1 MKRIVFISCIA
12 FFSFIALVSCGGED
26 CAGDECNEPVDDN
39 ITTDTE
45 PTDDSEVT
53 DDATDEVE
61 TDDVQTDDPEIDEK
75 PDEDITPPSCEEDP
89 TCQEDCQDN
98 LAKEGNWKVKI
109 PTTVTGTITIKLS
122 SVNGECNVAVSGM
135 WTFVWKGNYQ
145 CLEVPEYFSF
155 FSLLDMEEDQ
165 LAIQKSS
172 SQESCE
178 NGGGAF
184 YKFEKIQ

>member
-1 MKRIVFISCIA
+1 MKKNTFSVAVAAIA
-12 FFSFIALVSCGGED
+12 FCFIFIACGGE
-26 CAGDECNEPVDDN
+26 EPKEPVDNDQNDEEVIVDN
-39 ITTDTE
+39 EESDDATDNEESDDIVDSEEPDDLIDEE
-45 PTDDSEVT
+45 PTDDDS
-53 DDATDEVE
+53 
-61 TDDVQTDDPEIDEK
+61 
-75 PDEDITPPSCEEDP
+75 TPLSCEEDP

-135 WTFVWKGNYQ
+135 WTFVWEGDYQ

-155 FSLLDMEEDQ
+155 FSLLDMEEENLVIRQ
-165 LAIQKSS
+165 SS
-172 SQESCE
+172 TEEVCE
-178 NGGGAF
+178 NGQGAT